1 MGRWARRGGR
11 GTCVGTRLALAARV
25 DRGAAV
31 LEVGCLRGGR
41 ADRRG
46 YLEIRAWRGLS
57 DTHYGQLL
65 LIKLALV
72 VPLLALGALQNRFA
86 VPKLRSDQASPV
98 ERRRFVQRGVVE
110 LALMLA
116 VIGVTAALVAEPPA
130 RASVAPKGPV
140 ALDTALGPFE
150 LNLVVDPASTGLN
163 TIDVYLLD
171 AAGRPANVAEA
182 QVAASLPSRRI
193 GPLRFEA
200 HPLAPGHFA
209 VHGAQLPLA
218 GDWQLRVTARRGEFE
233 QFEKTLSI
241 PIRKDT
247 P

>member
-1 MGRWARRGGR
+1 
-11 GTCVGTRLALAARV
+11 
-25 DRGAAV
+25 
-31 LEVGCLRGGR
+31 
-41 ADRRG
+41 
-46 YLEIRAWRGLS
+46 
-57 DTHYGQLL
+57 
-65 LIKLALV
+65 
-72 VPLLALGALQNRFA
+72 
-86 VPKLRSDQASPV
+86 
-98 ERRRFVQRGVVE
+98 
-110 LALMLA
+110 MLA

-163 TIDVYLLD
+163 MIDVYLLD
-171 AAGRPANVAEA
+171 VAGRPAKVAEA

-200 HPLAPGHFA
+200 HALAPGHFA
-209 VHGAQLPLA
+209 VHGARLPLA
-218 GDWQLRVTARRGEFE
+218 GDWQFRVTARRGEFE